1 MHDEFLK
8 GRKILVVEDD
18 FSSRLYLDKILEK
31 SGAVVFNAG
40 DGREAYNLVMANKD
54 IELIL
59 MDIQL
64 PMLDGYTCTEMLRES
79 GQNMIIIAQT
89 AYGLS
94 GDKEKLMSSGF
105 NDYLIKPISRDQL
118 IEMLNLYLNKKNEA
132 NPDIA
137 KDGETLF

>member
-79 GQNMIIIAQT
+79 GQNMTIIAQT

-137 KDGETLF
+137 KNG